1 MDFAN
6 DGYEP
11 IWGPPNPSIGVPEAV
26 MATPTGPAHPTIEVE
41 APASDDI
48 ANVWTP
54 ETPRPEQLCDPCVIP
69 EDGNE
74 VGATLATLIPYL
86 ASGLIT
92 FTVAFAATWLNRVK
106 GRNERK

>member
-1 MDFAN
+1 MC
-6 DGYEP
+6 
-11 IWGPPNPSIGVPEAV
+11 GPPRPQDLSNY
-26 MATPTGPAHPTIEVE
+26 AT
-41 APASDDI
+41 
-48 ANVWTP
+48 
-54 ETPRPEQLCDPCVIP
+54 PCVIP